1 MRMARSEG
9 MGWSGWLAMG
19 LGALAI
25 LAAVGLSIYG
35 GSVHPRMHEIKQV
48 LSNDRFPA

>member
-1 MRMARSEG
+1 MRVARSEG
-9 MGWSGWLAMG
+9 MGWGGWLAIS

-25 LAAVGLSIYG
+25 VAAVGLSIYG
-35 GSVHPRMHEIKQV
+35 GTVHPRMHEIKQV

>member
-1 MRMARSEG
+1 MSWGA
-9 MGWSGWLAMG
+9 WLAIS

-35 GSVHPRMHEIKQV
+35 GTVHPRMHEIKQV